1 MLTGGQLKLLQEDF
15 SAVVGACGA
24 KSLQIFAGK
33 QVLVTGACGFLGP
46 YIVDFFVYLIDQV
59 LSRPCAVIAIDN
71 ESVSDR
77 SRLAHL
83 KRDPHIDFVQAD
95 ICEAEMPQ
103 ADYILN
109 AASIAS
115 PVLYKRFPLE
125 TARVNALGIMN
136 ILRQSAW
143 RQVKPLGIVHFSSS
157 EVYGM
162 VDDLHIPT
170 REDYF
175 GNVSCNGPRSPY
187 DESKRFSETI
197 CAIYHRTF
205 GSPVKIIRPFN
216 VYGPGM
222 NLSDGRIIPTLINSV
237 LRQTP
242 FKIFG
247 SGSATRTYTYASDF
261 LTQLMIVL
269 TRGGE
274 GETYNVGYDSEEIS
288 VKELTELAQ
297 RIWQGEPK
305 VLNID
310 PGQELVDATTRRM
323 PDLTKVRNL
332 GYLGPRIVLAG
343 GLDRTR
349 EFHAEDE

>member
-1 MLTGGQLKLLQEDF
+1 MLTGGQLKLLEQDF
-15 SAVVGACGA
+15 AAVVLDFGEN
-24 KSLQIFAGK
+24 SLQSFCSK
-33 QVLVTGACGFLGP
+33 RVMVTGAYGFLGT
-46 YIVDFFVYLIDQV
+46 YIVNFFSYLNDHV
-59 LSRPCAVIAIDN
+59 LRRPCGVICIDN

-77 SRLAHL
+77 RRLSHL
-83 KRDPHIDFVQAD
+83 EGDHNIGLMNGDIIDFG
-95 ICEAEMPQ
+95 IPQ

-109 AASIAS
+109 AASVAS
-115 PVLYKRFPLE
+115 PILYKKIPLE

-136 ILRQSAW
+136 ILEQARW
-143 RQVKPLGIVHFSSS
+143 LTVKPISILHFSSS

-197 CAIYHRTF
+197 CAIYHRNF
-205 GSPVKIIRPFN
+205 GSPIRIIRPFN

-261 LTQLMIVL
+261 LTQLMMVL
-269 TRGGE
+269 TRGENGR
-274 GETYNVGYDSEEIS
+274 TYNVGDDRQEIS
-288 VKELTELAQ
+288 VKKLTELAQ
-297 RIWQGEPK
+297 DLWQGRPE
-305 VLNID
+305 VVNVD
-310 PGQELVDATTRRM
+310 PGQELIDATTRRV
-323 PDLTKVRNL
+323 PDLGKVRAL
-332 GYLGPRIVLAG
+332 GFAPRMNLAG

-349 EFHAEDE
+349 QFHSEDD